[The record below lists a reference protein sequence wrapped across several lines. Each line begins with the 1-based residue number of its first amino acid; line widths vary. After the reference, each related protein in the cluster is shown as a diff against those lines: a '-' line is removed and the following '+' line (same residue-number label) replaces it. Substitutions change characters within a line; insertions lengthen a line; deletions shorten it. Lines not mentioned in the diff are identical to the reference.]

1 MAMFDLEKTSQL
13 ELLFTVPR
21 EQRNADWIR
30 AFYEA
35 AAEASL
41 AAREQQTIVGPD
53 GFRYFALY
61 MPPSRQEFDAFC
73 ILHLLDVCL
82 SSGMGC
88 VIHPDQSPP
97 QWVFTYGNL
106 WSLRSY
112 STFDATQPQSESRPA
127 LGAGRTVLMA
137 APSDKFLP
145 AFARDVL
152 KRYLQQVGVKT
163 PRVLL
168 INDAQ
173 GTPSQSLAFDF
184 YPEDF
189 TNRDIFDAVMN
200 RLKNWF
206 LPPHYGLVGLP
217 KNSQYETHFV
227 PL

>member
-1 MAMFDLEKTSQL
+1 MRD
-13 ELLFTVPR
+13 
-21 EQRNADWIR
+21 
-30 AFYEA
+30 FYA
-35 AAEASL
+35 AAPEASL

-61 MPPSRQEFDAFC
+61 LPTPNQEFDAFC
-73 ILHLLDVCL
+73 VEHILEVCL
-82 SSGMGC
+82 TSGMGC

-112 STFDATQPQSESRPA
+112 GAFDATPKQQESREELA
-127 LGAGRTVLMA
+127 AGRTVLMA
-137 APSDKFLP
+137 SPSEKFLP
-145 AFARDVL
+145 PFARDVL
-152 KRYLQQVGVKT
+152 RRYLEHVGVKT

-168 INDAQ
+168 INDARA
-173 GTPSQSLAFDF
+173 TPSQSLAFDC

-189 TNRDIFDAVMN
+189 ANRDIYDAVMN

-227 PL
+227 ML